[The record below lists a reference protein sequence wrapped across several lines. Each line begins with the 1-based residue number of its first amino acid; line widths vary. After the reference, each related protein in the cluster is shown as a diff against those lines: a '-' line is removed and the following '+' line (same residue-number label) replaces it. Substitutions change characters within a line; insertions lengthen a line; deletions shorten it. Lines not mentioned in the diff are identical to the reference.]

1 MIKSK
6 NMFNDSDYSIVG
18 ELFSP
23 HEQPKNG
30 QSPNDDALINE
41 KYKKGDMRIVTEQ
54 GRTDLQS
61 ISNIIDKEKY
71 ILNPEYQRRKR
82 WNNRRKSRL
91 IESFIMN
98 VPIPPIFLYEI
109 EYAVYEVMD
118 GLQRLTAIDEFYKGK
133 FALEGLEYWGE
144 LNGRKYQDLPSNVRA
159 GIDRRHLSSVILLAE
174 TASSKESADFLKKV
188 VFGRLNSGG
197 EKLTPQEL
205 RNALYNGKLNQLC
218 LKLAKNDLFRKL
230 WHFPLEHEVEDLL
243 LKSEDELENSN
254 YTSIIMDKY
263 RRMDDVELVLRFFA
277 YNQIKQTKQLK
288 EVTSERLKSFA
299 IERFLDD
306 YLKEGNHFS
315 DAKLA
320 QLETSFIETITLIY
334 NIFGNKAFV
343 MPRRNVQSHTPT
355 KTIYDPLMQAFS
367 QHIPYKEQLLK
378 QKFDIVVEIYK
389 DKKLLERPKRGSYMF
404 DGKNQY
410 IRDVDVR
417 IDYFNHFLQKY
428 IV

>member
-1 MIKSK
+1 
-6 NMFNDSDYSIVG
+6 
-18 ELFSP
+18 
-23 HEQPKNG
+23 
-30 QSPNDDALINE
+30 
-41 KYKKGDMRIVTEQ
+41 
-54 GRTDLQS
+54 
-61 ISNIIDKEKY
+61 
-71 ILNPEYQRRKR
+71 
-82 WNNRRKSRL
+82 
-91 IESFIMN
+91 MN

-133 FALEGLEYWGE
+133 FALEGLEYWSE

-218 LKLAKNDLFRKL
+218 LKLAKNDFFRKL

-243 LKSEDELENSN
+243 LKSEEQLENEGK
-254 YTSIIMDKY
+254 YTSIVMDKY

-277 YNQIKQTKQLK
+277 YTQLNQSKAERFKAFTI
-288 EVTSERLKSFA
+288 ERL
-299 IERFLDD
+299 LDD
-306 YLKEGNHFS
+306 YLKDGNKFS

-320 QLETSFIETITLIY
+320 QLETSFIETITLVY

-343 MPRRNVQSHTPT
+343 MPRRNVQSNTPT

-367 QHIPYKEQLLK
+367 QQLLHKEQLLK
-378 QKFDIVVEIYK
+378 RKFDIVAELYK
-389 DKKLLERPKRGSYMF
+389 DKKLLERPTKSNYMFYMF

-417 IDYFNHFLQKY
+417 INYFNQFLQNY
-428 IV
+428 LV